1 MIKVNVRLFA
11 SLREHVSDYDPDR
24 GIDVEMEDGSTLEAL
39 VQNLRLPKN
48 EASVIFINGALKKM
62 TDPMNDQ
69 DLIKIFSPL
78 SGG

>member
-1 MIKVNVRLFA
+1 MKVNVRLFA
-11 SLREHVSDYDPDR
+11 SLREYVVDYDP
-24 GIDVEMEDGSTLEAL
+24 GKGVDVEMEEGSTVEAL
-39 VQNLRLPKN
+39 IQTLRLPQN
-48 EASVIFINGALKKM
+48 EASVIFINGALKKT